1 MKAGL
6 RPDGI
11 DDDWSKDILRIAMV
25 LTTLRMMDTGRF
37 ADTVECA
44 DEDFETTIGIISTL
58 SHHNDYIFN
67 VLNKERPEGIATADS
82 YSAATRTVILDSL
95 PSLFT
100 TDNMKA
106 IAVKLGKT
114 LRTVRRQIKRAIN
127 SCEVQMIR
135 AGEYRKL

>member
-1 MKAGL
+1 
-6 RPDGI
+6 
-11 DDDWSKDILRIAMV
+11 MV

-95 PSLFT
+95 PGQFT
-100 TDNMKA
+100 TDDMKD
-106 IAVKLGKT
+106 ISVKVGKT
-114 LRTVRRQIKRAIN
+114 LRTVRRQIKRDIE
-127 SCEVQMIR
+127 SGEVQMIR

>member
-1 MKAGL
+1 
-6 RPDGI
+6 
-11 DDDWSKDILRIAMV
+11 MV

-44 DEDFETTIGIISTL
+44 DEDFETTLGIIATV

-95 PSLFT
+95 PGLFT
-100 TDNMKA
+100 TDDMKD
-106 IAVKLGKT
+106 IAVKVGKP
-114 LRTVRRQIKRAIN
+114 LRTVRRQIKRAID
-127 SCEVQMIR
+127 SCEVHMIR